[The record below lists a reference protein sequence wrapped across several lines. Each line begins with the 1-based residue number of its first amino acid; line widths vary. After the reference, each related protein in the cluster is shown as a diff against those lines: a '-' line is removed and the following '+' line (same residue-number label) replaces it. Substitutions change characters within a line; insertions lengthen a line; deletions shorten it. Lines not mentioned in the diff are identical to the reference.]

1 MQTSVPLST
10 LLPPKDNP
18 RRILD
23 QALIM
28 GLAQSIKTDGVLQ
41 NLLVRSE
48 GEGQYRVIF
57 GKRRYLALQHL
68 KKRGDIDETYQ
79 VPVEIRDELDE
90 GDAIRLATVENVQ
103 REQLHQMDEAEAF
116 AKQLQ
121 SGGTVED
128 ISAKTGLSVHTV
140 KRRLALAT
148 LCPEAKKAFRVGTIN
163 RPVAEALTIGSKA
176 QQRSILESF
185 HADYMPDPEDIREML
200 IGNKP
205 SVSMAVFPRE
215 RYTGS
220 LATDLFADDETTY
233 FDDVDQFLTLQR
245 EAVEALAEER
255 RKSAAWV
262 EVFQLYTVPWWQY
275 REAEGDE
282 SAGVVINLHPSGSVE
297 VREGLVCHEVKET
310 VVEATRQTPLA
321 PRPTPKRPEF
331 NADLLRYVA
340 CQRSA
345 AVQAALLGNPRKA
358 KEVAVLLLLTGFR
371 ISIGARLDLHACH
384 TMSTQEQVQRSYRAI
399 GKVASELADRLGLE
413 TGKNDQSGSENGI
426 ARLTAS
432 GGSLPLYETLSLL
445 TDIELD
451 QLHILL
457 PVLCFGE
464 ERLHELD
471 TAESLFNR
479 VATDIGIQIRSWW
492 TPDAAFLSRLVRE
505 QVLAVAAEC
514 GAAMYIAGLDGR
526 TKKQLVED
534 LTTYFAERSEPDKAD
549 VDENAAAREWIPGLF
564 RFPAAKSVM
573 AAPPAT

>member
-1 MQTSVPLST
+1 
-10 LLPPKDNP
+10 
-18 RRILD
+18 
-23 QALIM
+23 
-28 GLAQSIKTDGVLQ
+28 
-41 NLLVRSE
+41 
-48 GEGQYRVIF
+48 
-57 GKRRYLALQHL
+57 
-68 KKRGDIDETYQ
+68 
-79 VPVEIRDELDE
+79 
-90 GDAIRLATVENVQ
+90 
-103 REQLHQMDEAEAF
+103 
-116 AKQLQ
+116 
-121 SGGTVED
+121 
-128 ISAKTGLSVHTV
+128 
-140 KRRLALAT
+140 
-148 LCPEAKKAFRVGTIN
+148 
-163 RPVAEALTIGSKA
+163 
-176 QQRSILESF
+176 
-185 HADYMPDPEDIREML
+185 
-200 IGNKP
+200 
-205 SVSMAVFPRE
+205 
-215 RYTGS
+215 
-220 LATDLFADDETTY
+220 
-233 FDDVDQFLTLQR
+233 
-245 EAVEALAEER
+245 
-255 RKSAAWV
+255 
-262 EVFQLYTVPWWQY
+262 
-275 REAEGDE
+275 
-282 SAGVVINLHPSGSVE
+282 
-297 VREGLVCHEVKET
+297 
-310 VVEATRQTPLA
+310 
-321 PRPTPKRPEF
+321 
-331 NADLLRYVA
+331 
-340 CQRSA
+340 
-345 AVQAALLGNPRKA
+345 VQAALLDNPRKA